1 MQAWPLC
8 ARVHQQ
14 TPATPKLTTILHV
27 QANKFFLSFTT
38 LENCNMASITLNS
51 HTWYISQLLVQC
63 ALSFRP
69 NILVYISGNF
79 QGESPGKRSTSRVIP
94 NCFKK
99 ISDRGLPFHLI
110 LLLGILSSMIQQ
122 SFWKLSNEI
131 SVPFT
136 PVSEVQ
142 GFFRR
147 MERAQC
153 DRSVLQPL
161 ALSFKRLTKGW
172 RSSSVQCKNL
182 QKRKC

>member
-1 MQAWPLC
+1 MRGYTSKLQLLPNSLLSSMFK
-8 ARVHQQ
+8 Q
-14 TPATPKLTTILHV
+14 TSF
-27 QANKFFLSFTT
+27 FFLLQLKKIVTWRQSQ
-38 LENCNMASITLNS
+38 NS
-51 HTWYISQLLVQC
+51 HTCCISQLLVQC

-99 ISDRGLPFHLI
+99 IFDRGLPFHLI

-136 PVSEVQ
+136 PVSKVQ

-161 ALSFKRLTKGW
+161 ALSFKRLTNG
-172 RSSSVQCKNL
+172 
-182 QKRKC
+182 

>member
-1 MQAWPLC
+1 M
-8 ARVHQQ
+8 
-14 TPATPKLTTILHV
+14 
-27 QANKFFLSFTT
+27 
-38 LENCNMASITLNS
+38 NS

-136 PVSEVQ
+136 PVSKVQ

-153 DRSVLQPL
+153 DRSVVQPL
-161 ALSFKRLTKGW
+161 ALSFKRLTNGW

-182 QKRKC
+182 QKGKYVTRLLKLWNIWKAVAYTRAIQTTDFPELIKATKQSTKSEF